1 MSSRT
6 LSIETVSCP
15 SCGAPTDFNPEDVL
29 VTCNFCGTTFTRG
42 SQEISDHKFIVP
54 KHSLAEAEKKIHD
67 WIRKKTRFRG
77 VKSVTL
83 VKAEKLLIPY
93 WVMHSRAISK
103 YRGYRRETY
112 TESKTVGSGKNKRTV
127 TKTVTVFVP
136 VNETIDEERYDPLI
150 CRMGA
155 ILFGYEEI
163 NDRVKE
169 LVMKQSFE
177 DFSIEALKDA
187 PEKVKFL
194 NGEIKQSEAKE
205 LIETLIQDE
214 HRNRARADTTELF
227 DCRTRIELNGMLFL
241 HFPIVYAEYQYG
253 KETYRVVVDGNS
265 GKILLAE
272 LPITTRFRIMAE
284 LVTFATIF
292 LIWGAALF
300 FIPDSPNEFSVSVLA
315 FLVVAV
321 ILFLGGLKTN
331 SVAWATESRVREK

>member
-29 VTCNFCGTTFTRG
+29 VTCQFCGTTFTRG
-42 SQEISDHKFIVP
+42 QQEIPNHKFIVP
-54 KHSLAEAEKKIHD
+54 KYSLAEAEKKIHD

-93 WVMHSRAISK
+93 WVMHSRAVTN

-112 TESKTVGSGKNKRTV
+112 SETETVGSGENKRTV
-127 TKTVTVFVP
+127 TKTITVYIP

-155 ILFGYEEI
+155 IIFGHDEI
-163 NDRVKE
+163 NKRVRD
-169 LVMKQSFE
+169 LVMKQYFE
-177 DFSIEALKDA
+177 DFSVEALKDA
-187 PEKVKFL
+187 PEKVRFL

-205 LIETLIQDE
+205 LIETHIQDE
-214 HRNRARADTTELF
+214 HRSRARADTTELF
-227 DCRTRIELNGMLFL
+227 DCRTNIELKGMLFL
-241 HFPIVYAEYQYG
+241 HFPVVYAEYQYG
-253 KETYRVVVDGNS
+253 KETYRVIMDGNS

-284 LVTFATIF
+284 LATFITLF
-292 LIWGAALF
+292 FIWGAAWLI
-300 FIPDSPNEFSVSVLA
+300 IPDAPNTFNNSV
-315 FLVVAV
+315 FYFFVVSA
-321 ILFLGGLKTN
+321 ILFLVGLKTN